1 MIPIH
6 VILKR
11 FITENLDND
20 EFVQSYLMV
29 LWSRIVG
36 EQVAKVASISN
47 LKGTTLI
54 VHVYDQEWLKVLSR
68 MENEIKEKINS
79 FLPKPLVEHIEFKK
93 AKKAEKKAV
102 SYDLSIDEK
111 EGQQQNTPKEA
122 EFISDTELKDLFK
135 KAYLRRQKIKRNE

>member
-11 FITENLDND
+11 FIAENLDND

-36 EQVAKVASISN
+36 EQVAKAASISN
-47 LKGTTLI
+47 LKGTKLI

-102 SYDLSIDEK
+102 SYDLSIDEQ
-111 EGQQQNTPKEA
+111 EGKQQNTPKEA
-122 EFISDTELKDLFK
+122 EFIPDTELKDLFK
-135 KAYLRRQKIKRNE
+135 KAYLRRQKIKRHE